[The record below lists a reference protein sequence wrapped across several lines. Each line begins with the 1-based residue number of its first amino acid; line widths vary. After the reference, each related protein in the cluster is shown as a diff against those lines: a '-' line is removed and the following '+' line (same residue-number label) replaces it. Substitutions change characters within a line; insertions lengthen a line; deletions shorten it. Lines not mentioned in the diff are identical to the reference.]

1 MKKILILTFTLI
13 FSLSAFSQ
21 HNNSYSHQGYY
32 FSNNESIY
40 WVDDFNS
47 ANIIVSNID
56 HYDLIVKNLMDI
68 FSNPSDLVYYDNDD
82 DNIII
87 YSNDLPSF
95 DKDSLISIISV
106 DTNDIAFFT
115 YSKIVNNSHIWLRN
129 EVLIRFKHPVL
140 QATLEQQLSDFE
152 NIQILNESNNKY
164 SIICKNEQDVVEI
177 SNILYDTSQ
186 VFYSCPDFYG
196 TGSLNT
202 NDTYY
207 PEQWGLNNTGNPG
220 ITNVDIN
227 APEAWGF
234 LNALGLNFGGNIKI
248 AIIDDGVE
256 HHEDLL
262 QNGISKVLEGYTANG
277 VGTGLPCSD
286 CKHGMGSAGIIA
298 ATHNDIGVAG
308 VSPNVEIV
316 PIRIFK
322 SDNLFFAFFNNRPM
336 FRNKHIAEAIN
347 KSWEEFGCSILSN
360 SWSQNYHHDVIK
372 FAIKDALE
380 DGRNGLGCIWVNSS
394 GNDNRNSINFPA
406 RYYDK
411 IIAVGAI
418 NKYGER
424 GRYDSHS
431 DPWDKDGSNYGEKL
445 DIVAPGTKI
454 ATIDREGNHGYN
466 NTNYDLNAYGTSVA
480 CPFVSGVAA
489 LILTINPNLTNQQVN
504 NIIESTAKK
513 VGLFDYQ
520 NTPGRN
526 NGTWHE
532 EVGYGLVDAY
542 SAVKKTVFGNGGTII
557 GNSCIDVCELKSY
570 EYQGQELPS
579 SIVIIWE
586 TSPNFTI
593 ISGQGTNNITIG
605 VVSTNETNPYIK
617 IKFYSNNVLLHSLLK
632 QITITGDLIYPSVA
646 LENTTINQNIV
657 WSNEGFLGV
666 NITIEDNATLTV
678 SNKLHISNNAK
689 VIVKPG
695 GKLIINGG
703 TLTNY
708 CSNTPWQG
716 IIVEGNSTQS
726 QMGANANQG
735 IVVFN
740 GATIEN
746 AICGIKV
753 GDLSDP
759 SKSGGIVYATNST
772 FKNCMNSVIFRPYE
786 NMNGNIEFANR
797 SKFTNCNFVIDTNF
811 NSTGLVFDTHVK
823 LFGVNGI
830 SFTGC
835 SFTDTQT
842 NPNPPINQYSS
853 SGIFAKNSGFS
864 VQPKCFSNVASGEVC
879 ASPYVD
885 VPSIFSG
892 LRYGIVIL
900 NSGTMKQVKI
910 SSTQFTNND
919 CGVFVSGLH
928 NVKLLNNDFVI
939 GKNNS
944 SLISYPVGADFEY
957 ASNFRI
963 EENRFLKNS
972 TFLGSAYGLKIKAS
986 GVDNNMV
993 YKNKFIDLDNAQIF
1007 VGHNYY
1013 QPNPFNGLKSICN
1026 EHTNNT
1032 FDDIMVTIDPNSVV
1046 NGINMYQ
1053 NMEYIV
1059 NGVSQTVA
1067 AGNIF
1072 TLPNSINM
1080 QYINNANYLFY
1091 YFNPNNSNEV
1101 LTNYTTATIGT
1112 VTAPENPCP
1121 SKIFGLYPQII
1132 DAELA
1137 SITLDYAN
1145 LRYNYNQL
1153 IDAGNT
1159 PEMLQLIQGEWSDDV
1174 WKLRNELIAKSPYLS
1189 QDVLLT
1195 VAMENLLPP
1204 ALLLEVCLA
1213 NPDATKS
1220 EEFLDKL
1227 RYEIPNPLPEYMI
1240 NLIKSSWDEKTLR
1253 TEMEEELSAFKT
1265 YRDEYHNYKT
1275 ELLLS
1280 DTVYNYT
1287 NIINHLESRGSYSDY
1302 FSLAE
1307 IAISQNNFTQA
1318 DIYLDILENST
1329 EKFTEEEIL
1338 EIASFREYISIRES
1352 IALNNK
1358 TIYNLDSLQ
1367 IATLETYAYS
1377 NNYRGAILARN
1388 ILCALYDICIDDIP
1402 APPRSLRVGSNEG
1415 NNHNNIP
1422 FIASV
1427 KVMPN
1432 PASEYAAFI
1441 WDMKSFDKS
1450 SVLYIYDQN
1459 GKIIVT
1465 QPIHT
1470 QQGEWVWNVKNIPD
1484 GVYVYTFKSDQLVL
1498 FSGKL
1503 MINK

>member
-1 MKKILILTFTLI
+1 MFLTPNLFTQNYADVSANYRDTAYMDTLNGRKIQFPQQFLDSIKKFDVKSYRQSFPSSGVSALRSWIIFTCPIEKAEELATYLQTYETSLFTEIHYYMPPSTQSPKFEFNPIDYYWNKSRVIYPPLYNYVPDTLDYLWHLKKIQ
-13 FSLSAFSQ
+13 A
-21 HNNSYSHQGYY
+21 
-32 FSNNESIY
+32 
-40 WVDDFNS
+40 
-47 ANIIVSNID
+47 
-56 HYDLIVKNLMDI
+56 DLAWDI
-68 FSNPSDLVYYDNDD
+68 TRG
-82 DNIII
+82 
-87 YSNDLPSF
+87 
-95 DKDSLISIISV
+95 DSS
-106 DTNDIAFFT
+106 
-115 YSKIVNNSHIWLRN
+115 
-129 EVLIRFKHPVL
+129 
-140 QATLEQQLSDFE
+140 
-152 NIQILNESNNKY
+152 
-164 SIICKNEQDVVEI
+164 
-177 SNILYDTSQ
+177 
-186 VFYSCPDFYG
+186 
-196 TGSLNT
+196 
-202 NDTYY
+202 
-207 PEQWGLNNTGNPG
+207 
-220 ITNVDIN
+220 
-227 APEAWGF
+227 
-234 LNALGLNFGGNIKI
+234 IKI
-248 AIIDDGVE
+248 AILDCGYNVLHPDIFPKLNFLDPYEEELFDWNDPNNTQEHFKTIILHDTTIDQHGTKVTCTAAGNTNEPNGWTASVGFNSGLVGYLIDPNRVDNYINKASHAARTKKVNVINISFKGVESNVYMHPRWIAAIKEILDSNVVIVRSAGNDPSIPGTDRYPFSPLIDDRIIVVSSTN
-256 HHEDLL
+256 HLDKHEDPTSFPSDTVWTDAHYPEVT
-262 QNGISKVLEGYTANG
+262 ICAPGYYIT
-277 VGTGLPCSD
+277 
-286 CKHGMGSAGIIA
+286 A
-298 ATHNDIGVAG
+298 AT
-308 VSPNVEIV
+308 S
-316 PIRIFK
+316 
-322 SDNLFFAFFNNRPM
+322 
-336 FRNKHIAEAIN
+336 
-347 KSWEEFGCSILSN
+347 
-360 SWSQNYHHDVIK
+360 VI
-372 FAIKDALE
+372 
-380 DGRNGLGCIWVNSS
+380 
-394 GNDNRNSINFPA
+394 
-406 RYYDK
+406 
-411 IIAVGAI
+411 
-418 NKYGER
+418 
-424 GRYDSHS
+424 
-431 DPWDKDGSNYGEKL
+431 DGSPPYDEK
-445 DIVAPGTKI
+445 VS
-454 ATIDREGNHGYN
+454 
-466 NTNYDLNAYGTSVA
+466 GTSVA
-480 CPFVSGVAA
+480 TAIVSGVCA
-489 LILTINPNLTNQQVN
+489 LMKSINPDLTVPEVKRIIQATTDPILDEHLYSGQLGAGRINAYKAVKAVNDCYTEPVLKDTIISNVTCSIPMRTSKPIIIQNGGVLTIN
-504 NIIESTAKK
+504 STLKCS
-513 VGLFDYQ
+513 
-520 NTPGRN
+520 
-526 NGTWHE
+526 E
-532 EVGYGLVDAY
+532 
-542 SAVKKTVFGNGGTII
+542 
-557 GNSCIDVCELKSY
+557 DV
-570 EYQGQELPS
+570 
-579 SIVIIWE
+579 
-586 TSPNFTI
+586 
-593 ISGQGTNNITIG
+593 
-605 VVSTNETNPYIK
+605 YIK
-617 IKFYSNNVLLHSLLK
+617 VM
-632 QITITGDLIYPSVA
+632 
-646 LENTTINQNIV
+646 
-657 WSNEGFLGV
+657 
-666 NITIEDNATLTV
+666 
-678 SNKLHISNNAK
+678 
-689 VIVKPG
+689 PG
-695 GKLIINGG
+695 GKLIVNGG
-703 TLTNY
+703 ILQNG
-708 CSNTPWQG
+708 CIENSWQG

-1358 TIYNLDSLQ
+1358 TIYNLDSAQ
-1367 IATLETYAYS
+1367 IATLEIYAYS
-1377 NNYRGAILARN
+1377 NNYRGAVLARN